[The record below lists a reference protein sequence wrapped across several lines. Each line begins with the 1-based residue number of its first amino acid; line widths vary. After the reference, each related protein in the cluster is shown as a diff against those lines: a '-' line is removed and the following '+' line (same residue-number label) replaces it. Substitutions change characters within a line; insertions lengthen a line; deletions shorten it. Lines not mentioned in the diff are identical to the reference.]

1 MVPADFLPLSR
12 PYGGTKRSPV
22 VPTLRKPRRVG
33 SLGCSNASR
42 RASPPNVNVR
52 YGLFTAI
59 DHCANVSGAPHG
71 SLERRISPMKKL
83 LPFAFVTASV
93 AAYAGDE
100 RQPVFIKARCEGLNS
115 MVVLSW
121 ITKSVTDSQ
130 KCRLVSSLDDGGNF
144 GTVIHTIYMTCKE
157 NKDVTAIA
165 SSYGIAKCNSSKQC
179 ASVIDGESINVAL
192 CNITLSPDCGRAL
205 FKAFDA

>member
-1 MVPADFLPLSR
+1 LFERIKA
-12 PYGGTKRSPV
+12 GQ
-22 VPTLRKPRRVG
+22 
-33 SLGCSNASR
+33 
-42 RASPPNVNVR
+42 PPNVNVR

-83 LPFAFVTASV
+83 LLFAFVTASV

-130 KCRLVSSLDDGGNF
+130 KYQLVSSLDDGGNF

-165 SSYGIAKCNSSKQC
+165 SNYGIAKCNSSKQC

-205 FKAFDA
+205 DLLPAFRTKLSMISANWTAPIFCHRRG